1 MSERDEVRPSARRPR
16 WQVVAVVAAVLAVL
30 GGAAAVG
37 LFLAED
43 EGDTTAQAF
52 GTPPEG
58 MRWVGM
64 SGVVVAVPEW
74 WTTGETQCYAPVE
87 DTVYFDSSAVA
98 DCAESPSPATV
109 REVSALALLDAT
121 HGYGELQVRGMH
133 PVATV
138 DGHEVV
144 GAGDCEGWFD
154 GVCRRMFAVPSKG
167 VAFAV
172 TIADEGDGSYDAIR
186 DSLRVLPDDL
196 TTVPI
201 AIHDDWTPSWGAD
214 AQATDAL
221 VDEIREAGLEV
232 EVVTPDP
239 RPDDDQALYAE
250 LPPGSL
256 LGSSPELGSVIE
268 RGGTVTLTVMGDET
282 G

>member
-1 MSERDEVRPSARRPR
+1 MSQRDQTVTAVRRPR
-16 WQVVAVVAAVLAVL
+16 WQVVAVVAAVLAVI
-30 GGAAAVG
+30 GAAAVMS
-37 LFLAED
+37 LLLVRDED
-43 EGDTTAQAF
+43 DTSARAF
-52 GTPPEG
+52 GAPPEG

-98 DCAESPSPATV
+98 DCSESPSAAAV

-121 HGYGELQVRGMH
+121 HGYGELQVRDMH
-133 PVATV
+133 TLATV

-144 GAGDCEGWFD
+144 EAEGCEGWFD

-167 VAFAV
+167 VVFAV
-172 TIADEGDGSYDAIR
+172 TIAEEGDGSYDTIR

-201 AIHDDWTPSWGAD
+201 AVHDDWTPSWGASPET
-214 AQATDAL
+214 ADAL
-221 VDEIREAGLEV
+221 VDEIRKAGLEV
-232 EVVTPDP
+232 EVVTPEP
-239 RPDDDQALYAE
+239 RADDDQALYAE
-250 LPPGSL
+250 FPPGSFL
-256 LGSSPELGSVIE
+256 DASPTLGSVIE
-268 RGGTVTLTVMGDET
+268 KGGTVTVTVMGEET

>member
-1 MSERDEVRPSARRPR
+1 MSEADGTVTAARRPR
-16 WQVVAVVAAVLAVL
+16 WQVVAVVAAVLAVI
-30 GGAAAVG
+30 GGAAAVSI
-37 LFLAED
+37 FLAED
-43 EGDTTAQAF
+43 EGATTPQAF
-52 GTPPEG
+52 GAPPEG

-98 DCAESPSPATV
+98 DCSDSPSAAAV

-121 HGYGELQVRGMH
+121 HGYGELQVRDMH

-144 GAGDCEGWFD
+144 EAEGCEGWFD

-167 VAFAV
+167 VVFAV
-172 TIADEGDGSYDAIR
+172 TIAEEGDGSYDAIR

-201 AIHDDWTPSWGAD
+201 AVHDGWTPSWGASPQT
-214 AQATDAL
+214 ADAL
-221 VDEIREAGLEV
+221 VDEIRKAGLV
-232 EVVTPDP
+232 ADVVTPGP
-239 RPDDDQALYAE
+239 RTDGDQALYAE
-250 LPPGSL
+250 FPPGSFL
-256 LGSSPELGSVIE
+256 EASPALGSVIE
-268 RGGTVTLTVMGDET
+268 RGGTVTVTVMGEKK
-282 G
+282 